1 MKKIILIA
9 VLFCSQVQAQDTR
22 CLTAYVDQHIS
33 CNGNNDGYIQANYS
47 EPNATYTLKGYKFS
61 QTNTS
66 GTFQGLKQG
75 NYTVKVNNA
84 SISLTVTQ
92 PKALAIKFKVVKPT
106 RTPPTNVP
114 VPFGTTPI
122 DNEDGSIDVTI
133 TGGTANLQPYLTFW
147 HKDGVLLNPEENYK
161 TFMEGVS
168 AGTYTLTVEDD
179 QGCFLT
185 KEIKVVNR

>member
-1 MKKIILIA
+1 MKKLLLIA

-47 EPNATYTLKGYKFS
+47 EPNSVYTIKGYKFAD
-61 QTNTS
+61 TNTS
-66 GTFQGLKQG
+66 GTFQGLKPG

-92 PKALAIKFKVVKPT
+92 PKPLAIKFKVVKPT
-106 RTPPTNVP
+106 QTPA
-114 VPFGTTPI
+114 PFGTTPI
-122 DNEDGSIDVTI
+122 DNEDGSIDATI
-133 TGGTANLQPYLTFW
+133 TGGVAENQPHLTFW
-147 HKDGVLLNPEENYK
+147 HRDGVLLNPEENYK

-168 AGTYTLTVEDD
+168 AGTYSLTVEDD

-185 KEIKVVNR
+185 KEIKVVNK